1 VIVFDGRRWWGSFFL
16 LQSIANVR
24 GQRLDAAQQ
33 FVALVEVVMNVV
45 QIAFDAVQCFC
56 TAINGRLG
64 TEARRF
70 SSTRVRTSLLREFDE
85 GVA

>member
-1 VIVFDGRRWWGSFFL
+1 
-16 LQSIANVR
+16 
-24 GQRLDAAQQ
+24 
-33 FVALVEVVMNVV
+33 MNVV

-56 TAINGRLG
+56 TAMNGTLG

-85 GVA
+85 RVARGLIDLIGEGQSAL